1 MGGKVEMEPE
11 IHVPNGSQGPQEE
24 HFGVTCDGCQ
34 GPVVGFRYKC
44 VKCPDY
50 DLCAK
55 CEGKGF
61 HTGHNMMRIATPET
75 IWTKH
80 FFNRLDKMNDRLNK
94 MHERAT
100 KEKEAKED
108 AKKSGPEDSKS
119 SEESISGSWNWGRGR
134 HWQGCGGPWGRRGHG
149 PRGPLGP
156 FGLDPGAFKHMESEL
171 NANTNLMDLGN
182 MVRAALDPFGVDV
195 HVDVE
200 TPGEKKCMNKKKSCG
215 DKTAEQ
221 AEKTAESV
229 DKSAESVEKSAEQ
242 AEKSNE
248 KPAETLIEQAEKTQ
262 EVTEPQAE
270 PKRAETPEEEWTVLD
285 KSASPE
291 PKGAEALYPKLYEK
305 KEPIDLSV
313 LSPKVQVALLAMEN
327 MGFTNDG
334 GWLSNLLTKY
344 DGDRQGFGPFESC
357 QTYQK
362 LISKMV
368 SFPREIICQKNL
380 QKIQYNI

>member
-1 MGGKVEMEPE
+1 MG
-11 IHVPNGSQGPQEE
+11 
-24 HFGVTCDGCQ
+24 
-34 GPVVGFRYKC
+34 
-44 VKCPDY
+44 
-50 DLCAK
+50 
-55 CEGKGF
+55 
-61 HTGHNMMRIATPET
+61 
-75 IWTKH
+75 
-80 FFNRLDKMNDRLNK
+80 
-94 MHERAT
+94 
-100 KEKEAKED
+100 EKEAKED

-119 SEESISGSWNWGRGR
+119 SEESNSGSWNWGRGR
-134 HWQGCGGPWGRRGHG
+134 HWQGCGGPWGRRGHA

-200 TPGEKKCMNKKKSCG
+200 TPGGEKKCMNKKKSCG

-229 DKSAESVEKSAEQ
+229 DKSAESVEKSAEQVEKSTEQ

-285 KSASPE
+285 KSASLE
-291 PKGAEALYPKLYEK
+291 PKGAEALYPKLDEK
-305 KEPIDLSV
+305 KEPIDLSG

-344 DGDRQGFGPFESC
+344 DGDIGKVLDLLSPAKPIR
-357 QTYQK
+357 
-362 LISKMV
+362 
-368 SFPREIICQKNL
+368 N
-380 QKIQYNI
+380 